1 MSRHEPPS
9 MVVGSGVPRK
19 FTLIDA
25 MVLVAAAAVSLVLI
39 REYLALVPIRRIVE
53 SIPREWS
60 FASIWRFG
68 TLLSGM
74 LAPLAVSLSLGLWVL
89 HLRQPRPQR
98 RELFS
103 QPGTIAC
110 TATVAESGLF
120 VVKVCFAQAYL
131 LRRNLPL
138 PGLYHLWLN
147 RLPWNGEVVAVAWL
161 VLWLSGSWR
170 SEPSWIDRAG
180 RTLGVYWILTG
191 VLFHYMMPY

>member
-9 MVVGSGVPRK
+9 TDVGSAVPRK

-39 REYLALVPIRRIVE
+39 REYIASGSSRHIVE
-53 SIPREWS
+53 SIPRDWS

-74 LAPLAVSLSLGLWVL
+74 LAPLAVSLSLALWVL
-89 HLRQPRPQR
+89 RLRRPRPEW

-110 TATVAESGLF
+110 TATIAESGLI
-120 VVKVCFAQAYL
+120 VVKVWLSQAYL
-131 LRRNLPL
+131 LKRSLPL
-138 PGLYHLWLN
+138 PDLHHLWIN

-161 VLWLSGSWR
+161 VLWLCGSWR
-170 SEPSWIDRAG
+170 SEPGWIDRAG
-180 RTLGVYWILTG
+180 RVLGVYWIISG